1 MPRRLLG
8 VFLLLLVSVS
18 FVRAQGDIVLFTVGS
33 EPICKDEF
41 EFHFSKSSEKRADV
55 FVETYA
61 RFKQKVRYAKEI
73 GLDTLTSYREWVKQ
87 SKSALKGCQQETYES
102 RVQQAGREWMK
113 VVHITYPLKQSAHKR
128 EAQRGM
134 QYMDSLYA
142 VLPKNVKPDVEE
154 GTWVQTRYLLNE
166 WKGQLAHLV
175 KDEYSKPFYSPLGIH
190 IIAWKDK
197 RLGIEPDE
205 ARPVDDTLWKM
216 QEIEDGWLAVALD
229 EYLDKRLVA
238 TEQELK
244 THFKKHRSA
253 YGGGIPHFS
262 GAVIYCQDKKEA
274 KAIKKYLKKYPQV
287 FWKEAM
293 ERIPAK
299 VSERCKAEV
308 GLFALGSH
316 PCVDKLVFKCGDFE
330 PSADYPYVWVSG
342 KKLKK
347 GPEDY
352 RDVREKVEKDWRE
365 GKKKAEME
373 AIIQKYRVEIDK
385 EVLKTVN
392 RAENK

>member
-8 VFLLLLVSVS
+8 VFLLLLVSVA
-18 FVRAQGDIVLFTVGS
+18 FVRAQGDVVLFTVAS
-33 EPICKDEF
+33 EPVCRDEF
-41 EFHFSKSSEKRADV
+41 EYHFSKSSEKRADV
-55 FVETYA
+55 FAETYA
-61 RFKQKVRYAKEI
+61 RFKQKVQYAKEI
-73 GLDTLTSYREWVKQ
+73 GLDTLSSYREWVEH
-87 SKSALKGCQQETYES
+87 SKSALKGNRPETHKS
-102 RVQQAGREWMK
+102 RALQASREWMK

-134 QYMDSLYA
+134 QYMDSLYT
-142 VLPKNVKPDVEE
+142 VLQNNVKQNVEE
-154 GTWVQTRYLLNE
+154 GTWMQTRYLLNE
-166 WKGQLAHLV
+166 WKSQLAHLA

-190 IIAWKDK
+190 IIAWKDR
-197 RLGIEPDE
+197 RLGIEPN
-205 ARPVDDTLWKM
+205 ARPVDDAFWKM
-216 QEIEDGWLAVALD
+216 RELEDGWLSVALD
-229 EYLDKRLVA
+229 EYWDKKLVC

-244 THFKKHRSA
+244 VHFKKHRSA
-253 YGGGIPHFS
+253 YGGGIPHFC
-262 GAVIYCQDKKEA
+262 GAVIYCKDKKEA
-274 KAIKKYLKKYPQV
+274 KAIKKYLKKYPQA
-287 FWKEAM
+287 FWKEAI
-293 ERIPAK
+293 ERMPAK

-316 PCVDKLVFKCGDFE
+316 PCVDKMVFKCGDFE

-352 RDVREKVEKDWRE
+352 RDVREKVEKDCRE